1 MRQPNAMLETF
12 CRGWW
17 LHAVTGRWFTV
28 HPKTRVAPA
37 YRRCDFRVLGC
48 TLIALVLAGATGCG
62 YSSDGLY
69 RRNIRTVYVEMF
81 QSKEFRRGIEFQ
93 LTEAVRKQIDRKT
106 PYKNAP
112 KEKADTILSGEI
124 LEWREGTLGHDPVTA
139 LPRETAGSLVIR
151 YRWQDMR
158 TGRLLV
164 DQPRTATTIE
174 YVRPV
179 GETVYNARDDAVN
192 RMARKIVDSMESPW

>member
-1 MRQPNAMLETF
+1 MRQPNAMPTTNGRMSTTAG
-12 CRGWW
+12 RGWGRP
-17 LHAVTGRWFTV
+17 AVTGRW
-28 HPKTRVAPA
+28 
-37 YRRCDFRVLGC
+37 LM
-48 TLIALVLAGATGCG
+48 ALVLAAATGCG

-69 RRNIRTVYVEMF
+69 RKNIRTVYVEMF

-93 LTEAVRKQIDRKT
+93 LTEAVRKQIDRMT

-124 LEWREGTLGHDPVTA
+124 LEWREGTLGHDLVTA
-139 LPRETAGSLVIR
+139 LPRETAGTLAIR

-158 TGRLLV
+158 TGKLLV
-164 DQPRTATTIE
+164 DQPRTVTTIE

-192 RMARKIVDSMESPW
+192 RMARKIVGSMETPW